1 MKVFANLVLILN
13 DYSELNLKFSGGK
26 FYKLHVLLLSDSLP
40 NEAGNWKKSR
50 VVLWKIFKSKTMK
63 KWPEK

>member
-40 NEAGNWKKSR
+40 NEAGN
-50 VVLWKIFKSKTMK
+50 
-63 KWPEK
+63 